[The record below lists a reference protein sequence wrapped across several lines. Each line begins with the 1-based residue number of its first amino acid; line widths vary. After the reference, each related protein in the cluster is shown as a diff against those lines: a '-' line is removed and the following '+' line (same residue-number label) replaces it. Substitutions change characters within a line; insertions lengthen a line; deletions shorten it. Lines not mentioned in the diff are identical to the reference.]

1 MTWLCSCTAGYEAD
15 PLVEFSTD
23 VVVTGSRA
31 HTVTRQLDAGV
42 CPRHGLFRMVV
53 RLEAPARLRLTLDSS
68 DVRGWKG
75 AAAVRFLRW
84 PRTAADASASQ
95 RLLGF
100 EALGTAN
107 ELIARGKR
115 AVEKRGGNA
124 HVSELHHLVLHERY
138 ERRYD

>member
-1 MTWLCSCTAGYEAD
+1 MWVTWLCSCTAGYEAE

-42 CPRHGLFRMVV
+42 YLLEVRERDIDLRVGVDAGASHTELADVCPRHGLLRMVV

-68 DVRGWKG
+68 DVRSWKG

-84 PRTAADASASQ
+84 PRAADASPLRA
-95 RLLGF
+95 
-100 EALGTAN
+100 AL
-107 ELIARGKR
+107 
-115 AVEKRGGNA
+115 
-124 HVSELHHLVLHERY
+124 
-138 ERRYD
+138 